1 MITPE
6 KLLEA
11 AKQLEPQLQEWR
23 RTLHRHPEVGFDL
36 PQTKALVKKALT
48 EMGYAPQ
55 DCGKCGVL
63 ALAGGKKPGKVILLR
78 GDMDALPLQEESGE
92 EFASELP
99 GKMHGCG
106 HDMHTAMM
114 LGAAKLLMDNK
125 EKVKGRV
132 KFMFQP
138 GEEGYNG
145 CKNMIA
151 DGLLE
156 SPHVDVAF
164 GMHSASASD
173 YKTGTVLYSTG
184 SYAASADAFKVTVHG
199 KGCHGARPE
208 EGIDP
213 INIITHIH
221 LALQTINSR
230 ERNQKEPLILTIG
243 QIIAGDACNIIPE
256 RGYFT
261 GTIRTFNQQV
271 REHAK
276 RRFIEIV
283 NGMCATFG
291 GHADIEWTTE
301 MAPTIND
308 PAVTPELLG
317 YIREL
322 VGEENMAEVPAS
334 MGSEDFSEVLLNV
347 PGSYLN
353 LSFGSKE
360 EGYLFGGH
368 HPKIRHNEDALP
380 IGSAIYAQV
389 AIEWLQHNN

>member
-1 MITPE
+1 MKE
-6 KLLEA
+6 LLEQA
-11 AKQLEPQLQEWR
+11 EALSGELVRWR
-23 RTLHRHPEVGFDL
+23 RHIHENPEVGADL
-36 PQTKALVKKALT
+36 PDTCAYVTAELRK
-48 EMGYAPQ
+48 MGYEPYPV
-55 DCGKCGVL
+55 GGGVVAML
-63 ALAGGKKPGKVILLR
+63 DGQPDGKVILLR
-78 GDMDALPLQEESGE
+78 ADMDALPMAEESGE
-92 EFASELP
+92 PFASKNP
-99 GKMHGCG
+99 HAAHTCG
-106 HDMHTAMM
+106 HDTHTAML

>member
-1 MITPE
+1 MKE
-6 KLLEA
+6 LLEQA
-11 AKQLEPQLQEWR
+11 EALSGELVRWR
-23 RTLHRHPEVGFDL
+23 RHIHENPEVGADL
-36 PQTKALVKKALT
+36 PDTCAYVTAELRK
-48 EMGYAPQ
+48 MGYEPYPV
-55 DCGKCGVL
+55 GGGVVAML
-63 ALAGGKKPGKVILLR
+63 DGQPDGKVILLR
-78 GDMDALPLQEESGE
+78 ADMDALPMAEESGE
-92 EFASELP
+92 PFASKNP
-99 GKMHGCG
+99 HAAHTCG
-106 HDMHTAMM
+106 HDTHTAML

-199 KGCHGARPE
+199 KGSHGARPE

-230 ERNQKEPLILTIG
+230 ERNQKEPLILTVG

-360 EGYLFGGH
+360 EGYLFAGH

>member
-1 MITPE
+1 
-6 KLLEA
+6 
-11 AKQLEPQLQEWR
+11 
-23 RTLHRHPEVGFDL
+23 
-36 PQTKALVKKALT
+36 
-48 EMGYAPQ
+48 MGYEPYPV
-55 DCGKCGVL
+55 GGGVVAML
-63 ALAGGKKPGKVILLR
+63 DGQRMAKVILLR
-78 GDMDALPLQEESGE
+78 ADMDALPMAEESGE
-92 EFASELP
+92 PFASKNP
-99 GKMHGCG
+99 HAAHTCG
-106 HDMHTAMM
+106 HDTHTAML

-243 QIIAGDACNIIPE
+243 QIIAGDAAISF
-256 RGYFT
+256 R
-261 GTIRTFNQQV
+261 
-271 REHAK
+271 
-276 RRFIEIV
+276 
-283 NGMCATFG
+283 NGGISPVLSALSISRYGNMPSG
-291 GHADIEWTTE
+291 GSSKSS
-301 MAPTIND
+301 MAYVP
-308 PAVTPELLG
+308 PSAVTRILSGPPKWRPPSM
-317 YIREL
+317 IRL
-322 VGEENMAEVPAS
+322 
-334 MGSEDFSEVLLNV
+334 
-347 PGSYLN
+347 
-353 LSFGSKE
+353 
-360 EGYLFGGH
+360 
-368 HPKIRHNEDALP
+368 
-380 IGSAIYAQV
+380 
-389 AIEWLQHNN
+389 

>member
-1 MITPE
+1 MSELLNQAKALAPE
-6 KLLEA
+6 IVR
-11 AKQLEPQLQEWR
+11 WR
-23 RTLHRHPEVGFDL
+23 RHIHENPEVSAVL
-36 PQTKALVKKALT
+36 PNTCAYVTAELRK
-48 EMGYAPQ
+48 MGYEPYPV
-55 DCGKCGVL
+55 GGGVVAML
-63 ALAGGKKPGKVILLR
+63 DGQPDGKVILLR
-78 GDMDALPLQEESGE
+78 ADMDALPMAEESGE
-92 EFASELP
+92 PFASKNP
-99 GKMHGCG
+99 HAAHTCG
-106 HDMHTAMM
+106 HDTHTAM
-114 LGAAKLLMDNK
+114 LLDAAKLLMDNK

-276 RRFIEIV
+276 RRFIEISQRHGV
-283 NGMCATFG
+283 PPSAVTRILSGPLK
-291 GHADIEWTTE
+291 WR
-301 MAPTIND
+301 PTHND

>member
-1 MITPE
+1 MSELLNQAKALAPE
-6 KLLEA
+6 IVR
-11 AKQLEPQLQEWR
+11 WR
-23 RTLHRHPEVGFDL
+23 RHIHENPEVSAVL
-36 PQTKALVKKALT
+36 PNTCAYVTAELRK
-48 EMGYAPQ
+48 MGYEPYPV
-55 DCGKCGVL
+55 GGGVVAML
-63 ALAGGKKPGKVILLR
+63 DGQPDGKVILLR
-78 GDMDALPLQEESGE
+78 ADMDALPMAEESGE
-92 EFASELP
+92 PFASKNP
-99 GKMHGCG
+99 HAAHTCG
-106 HDMHTAMM
+106 HDTHTAML

-173 YKTGTVLYSTG
+173 YRTGTVLYSAG

-243 QIIAGDACNIIPE
+243 QLIAGTAENIIPND
-256 RGYFT
+256 GYLT
-261 GTIRTFNQQV
+261 GTIRAFNQEV
-271 REHAK
+271 RVHAK
-276 RRFIEIV
+276 RRLEEISK
-283 NGMCATFG
+283 GIAATFG
-291 GHADIEWTTE
+291 ATAEIQWYTE
-301 MAPTIND
+301 FAPTIND
-308 PAVTPELLG
+308 RALMAELDGYVRELLG
-317 YIREL
+317 DDRVKITE
-322 VGEENMAEVPAS
+322 PQ
-334 MGSEDFSEVLLNV
+334 MGSEDFSEVMLRV
-347 PGSYLN
+347 PGAFFN
-353 LSFGSKE
+353 LSTGSRE
-360 EGYLFGGH
+360 EGYLFGAH
-368 HPKIRHNEDALP
+368 NPQVRHNEAALP
-380 IGSAIYAQV
+380 TGSAVYAYT
-389 AIEWLQHNN
+389 AMRWLEENC

>member
-1 MITPE
+1 MT
-6 KLLEA
+6 
-11 AKQLEPQLQEWR
+11 
-23 RTLHRHPEVGFDL
+23 
-36 PQTKALVKKALT
+36 
-48 EMGYAPQ
+48 
-55 DCGKCGVL
+55 
-63 ALAGGKKPGKVILLR
+63 
-78 GDMDALPLQEESGE
+78 EESGE
-92 EFASELP
+92 PFASKNP
-99 GKMHGCG
+99 HAAHTCG
-106 HDMHTAMM
+106 HDTHTAML

-156 SPHVDVAF
+156 APHVDAAF
-164 GMHSASASD
+164 GMHSASAVEQ
-173 YKTGTVLYSTG
+173 KTGTVLYSNG

-199 KGCHGARPE
+199 KGAHGASPE
-208 EGIDP
+208 DGIDP

-230 ERNQKEPLILTIG
+230 ERVQREPLILTIG

-256 RGYFT
+256 SGYFT

-276 RRFIEIV
+276 RRFVEIV
-283 NGMCATFG
+283 NGVCATFG
-291 GHADIEWTTE
+291 GWAEIEWTTE

-308 PAVTPELLG
+308 PVITPELLG

-334 MGSEDFSEVLLNV
+334 MGSEDFSEVLLHV
-347 PGSYLN
+347 PGTYLN
-353 LSFGSKE
+353 LSFGSKD

-389 AIEWLQHNN
+389 AMEWLQHNC

>member
-1 MITPE
+1 MSELLNQAKALAPE
-6 KLLEA
+6 IVR
-11 AKQLEPQLQEWR
+11 WR
-23 RTLHRHPEVGFDL
+23 RHIHENPEVSAVL
-36 PQTKALVKKALT
+36 PNTCAYVTAELRK
-48 EMGYAPQ
+48 MGYEPYPV
-55 DCGKCGVL
+55 GGGVVAML
-63 ALAGGKKPGKVILLR
+63 DGQPDGKVILLR
-78 GDMDALPLQEESGE
+78 ADMDALPMAEESGE
-92 EFASELP
+92 PFASKNP
-99 GKMHGCG
+99 HAAHTCG
-106 HDMHTAMM
+106 HDTHTAML

-173 YKTGTVLYSTG
+173 YRTGTVLYSTG

-353 LSFGSKE
+353 LSFGSRE

>member
-1 MITPE
+1 MNPY
-6 KLLEA
+6 
-11 AKQLEPQLQEWR
+11 
-23 RTLHRHPEVGFDL
+23 EVG
-36 PQTKALVKKALT
+36 
-48 EMGYAPQ
+48 G
-55 DCGKCGVL
+55 GVVAML
-63 ALAGGKKPGKVILLR
+63 DGQPDGKVILLR
-78 GDMDALPLQEESGE
+78 ADMDALPMAEESGE
-92 EFASELP
+92 PFASKNP
-99 GKMHGCG
+99 HAAHTCG
-106 HDMHTAMM
+106 HDTHTAML

-353 LSFGSKE
+353 LSFGSRE

>member
-1 MITPE
+1 MSELLNQAKALAPE
-6 KLLEA
+6 IVR
-11 AKQLEPQLQEWR
+11 WR
-23 RTLHRHPEVGFDL
+23 RHIHENPEVSAVL
-36 PQTKALVKKALT
+36 PNTCAYVTAELRK
-48 EMGYAPQ
+48 MGYEPYPV
-55 DCGKCGVL
+55 GGGVVAML
-63 ALAGGKKPGKVILLR
+63 DGQPDGKVILLR
-78 GDMDALPLQEESGE
+78 ADMDALPMAEESGE
-92 EFASELP
+92 PFASKNP
-99 GKMHGCG
+99 HAAHTCG
-106 HDMHTAMM
+106 HDTHTAML

-173 YKTGTVLYSTG
+173 YRTGTVLYSTG

-243 QIIAGDACNIIPE
+243 QLIAGTAENIIPND
-256 RGYFT
+256 GYLT
-261 GTIRTFNQQV
+261 GTIRAFNQEV
-271 REHAK
+271 RVHAK
-276 RRFIEIV
+276 RRLEEI
-283 NGMCATFG
+283 T
-291 GHADIEWTTE
+291 
-301 MAPTIND
+301 
-308 PAVTPELLG
+308 
-317 YIREL
+317 
-322 VGEENMAEVPAS
+322 
-334 MGSEDFSEVLLNV
+334 
-347 PGSYLN
+347 
-353 LSFGSKE
+353 
-360 EGYLFGGH
+360 
-368 HPKIRHNEDALP
+368 
-380 IGSAIYAQV
+380 
-389 AIEWLQHNN
+389 